1 MDMRMLRVFLLCF
14 ATAGISTSVL
24 AQDQQQQPQEQ
35 QQQPA
40 ATDPYTELNKQVQEA
55 LRQRGLYNGPVN
67 GVIGPNTQ
75 AAIARFQ
82 QSWPMPVNG
91 MLDDH
96 TLAALGI
103 EAPTQASAG
112 ATAEAPAPAGEVK
125 AN

>member
-1 MDMRMLRVFLLCF
+1 MDIRTFFF
-14 ATAGISTSVL
+14 ALAIAGISNSVF
-24 AQDQQQQPQEQ
+24 AQEQRPQQPRPQEQ

-40 ATDPYTELNKQVQEA
+40 ADPYTERNKQVQEA
-55 LRQRGLYNGPVN
+55 LRQRGLFNGPVN

-112 ATAEAPAPAGEVK
+112 ATAE
-125 AN
+125 